1 MSDTE
6 NRNNAADG
14 GLRLTS
20 CSVLFLDVDGVL
32 NRCGKSPVKLEADLL
47 ANLVRIV
54 EETDCRIVLS
64 STWRLMDRAMVELKF
79 AFDDLGLI
87 LDGATPDLARVMEN
101 GIWAGKER
109 GHEIQ
114 AWMDDHFTPER
125 FCILDDNT
133 DMAHLLPKL
142 IKTNSFDGLT
152 DAITERVISSLNAN
166 VDARRDK
173 TPNPSDG

>member
-1 MSDTE
+1 MAPKTNE
-6 NRNNAADG
+6 ITQPL
-14 GLRLTS
+14 GLYDAT

-32 NRCGKSPVKLEADLL
+32 NRCGKSAVKLEAALL

-64 STWRLMDRAMVELKF
+64 STWRLMDRAMKDLKF

-101 GIWAGKER
+101 GIWLAKDR

-142 IKTNSFDGLT
+142 IKTHSFEGLT
-152 DAITERVISSLNAN
+152 DAITERVIDALNAERTRGAN
-166 VDARRDK
+166 
-173 TPNPSDG
+173 NQ

>member
-1 MSDTE
+1 MRQKSDTKLE
-6 NRNNAADG
+6 SAD
-14 GLRLTS
+14 

-32 NRCGKSPVKLEADLL
+32 NRYGKFPVNLESDLL

-54 EETDCRIVLS
+54 ETTDCRIVLS
-64 STWRLMDRAMVELKF
+64 STWRLMDRAMRDLKF

-87 LDGATPDLARVMEN
+87 LDGVTPDLARTMEN

-114 AWMDDHFTPER
+114 AWMDDHFTPDR
-125 FCILDDNT
+125 FCILDDNS

-142 IKTNSFDGLT
+142 IKTNSFEGLT
-152 DAITERVISSLNAN
+152 DAITDRVIDALN
-166 VDARRDK
+166 DGS
-173 TPNPSDG
+173 NPLTY